1 MVLYDLHDCTFTGFL
16 LKNMNFVINN
26 EKKVNYSWNPD
37 HCRTTCKVSDTW
49 VSRKIQDFWN
59 LCQWGQ
65 RFIVKRLGLNAIGTL
80 FDPND
85 WIHVRAL
92 HSSFPARMNK
102 RTESSCLVILE
113 TLRKATWKILH
124 HLVGIIKAKGE
135 CHSSPFYLKLI
146 SSVSGKFRGR
156 LRISICQ
163 DTIGIMLVKQTE
175 SDKFLKARNV
185 FLFLIN
191 NFRKIFK
198 IICFSNSP
206 VWRSTKN

>member
-26 EKKVNYSWNPD
+26 EKKVNYSWNPE

-85 WIHVRAL
+85 WIHVWAL

-102 RTESSCLVILE
+102 RNWILLSCDFGNFVKSNMENTVPPRWNHKSKRGKPFES
-113 TLRKATWKILH
+113 
-124 HLVGIIKAKGE
+124 
-135 CHSSPFYLKLI
+135 
-146 SSVSGKFRGR
+146 
-156 LRISICQ
+156 
-163 DTIGIMLVKQTE
+163 
-175 SDKFLKARNV
+175 
-185 FLFLIN
+185 FLFKTDLIGVREIQGTFEDFHLSGHDWN
-191 NFRKIFK
+191 YACQTNWK
-198 IICFSNSP
+198 
-206 VWRSTKN
+206 W